1 MNEPKKTDFFPAGD
15 EQLAELT
22 ASYQDTEEDL
32 RHEEDLMKLE
42 AIIFENSDTALETE
56 LGELRYNQEADRK
69 RWNELE
75 QEFDRA
81 FDEAKRLDL

>member
-56 LGELRYNQEADRK
+56 LGELTYDEAADQK
-69 RWNELE
+69 RWDELE
-75 QEFDRA
+75 KDFDRVFDRA
-81 FDEAKRLDL
+81 KRL